1 LGGWPQ
7 RHRLVGLRSSLHRE
21 TTARDRKEPRWR
33 SATRSGIRFESSRT
47 ERPTASDERTG
58 AYFELDAG
66 PDEALDV
73 FYHPYAHAA
82 FRGVPYDE
90 ALLASWAEAAA
101 SPTR

>member
-1 LGGWPQ
+1 MNGNDETHHPFRELA
-7 RHRLVGLRSSLHRE
+7 HRATDGLEVMLFWHQ
-21 TTARDRKEPRWR
+21 TTNELTV
-33 SATRSGIRFESSRT
+33 SV
-47 ERPTASDERTG
+47 SDERTG
-58 AYFELDAG
+58 AYFELAAD

-101 SPTR
+101 SHSHVIADWSEEPTR